1 MVAKKILFSTD
12 FSTCGDAAL
21 NWATSLARDTN
32 ARLLILHVQEPPIV
46 YGYGAAY
53 YGVVNPDLDQQREML
68 EKVVPKDPS
77 VSFEHHL
84 VEGTPAEAIVRFADR
99 EGVDLIVM
107 GTHGRTGISRALMG
121 SVAEAVVRHA
131 SCPVLTFRQ
140 PEDTSSQ
147 EQK

>member
-12 FSTCGDAAL
+12 FSTSGDAAL
-21 NWATSLARDTN
+21 DWATSLARDTG

-68 EKVVPKDPS
+68 EKIVPKDSS
-77 VSFEHHL
+77 VAYEHHL

-99 EGVDLIVM
+99 QGVDLIVM
-107 GTHGRTGISRALMG
+107 GTHGRTGLSRALMG

-140 PEDTSSQ
+140 PEEASSQ
-147 EQK
+147 EEQ